1 METKPI
7 VELTELDQ
15 RRGDSM
21 LVTLWWVKGTL
32 ETYVEVVDLKTQP
45 PTVTEVPVHAPAT
58 PNEVFMHPF
67 RYMADSP
74 TVELPR

>member
-7 VELTELDQ
+7 VELTELNQ
-15 RRGDSM
+15 RRADAM

-45 PTVTEVPVHAPAT
+45 PTVTEIPVHPPAT
-58 PNEVFMHPF
+58 PNDVFMHPF
-67 RYMADSP
+67 RYIADAP
-74 TVELPR
+74 TVELG

>member
-1 METKPI
+1 MEREPL
-7 VELTELDQ
+7 VELTELAQ

-45 PTVTEVPVHAPAT
+45 PTVTEVPVQPPT
-58 PNEVFMHPF
+58 SPNEVFTHPF